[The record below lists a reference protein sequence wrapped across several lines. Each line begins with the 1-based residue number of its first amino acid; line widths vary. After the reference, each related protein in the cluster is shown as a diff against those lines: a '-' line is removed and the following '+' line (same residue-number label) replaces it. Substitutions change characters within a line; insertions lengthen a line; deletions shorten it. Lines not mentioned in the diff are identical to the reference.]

1 MSETLVCRLIEQGAQ
16 WVAMDSDG
24 GQLGQVRT
32 GELHALSV
40 AAMQKHVILLAPGA
54 DVLIT
59 STTVPIK
66 GAAKMLKA
74 IPFALEENL
83 IADVE
88 TQHFAIS
95 RKDKNGSVGVAVI
108 DKSRLE
114 QLLETLEQAGI
125 EPDEVIA
132 ESLGLPW
139 SDGRST
145 ILVRAD
151 DTIGLRT
158 GRWAATFLVG
168 LKPAEVIEFLPK
180 DLPSDR
186 ATVYCDETA
195 LASLGDHADHAA
207 IQLLEE
213 TDLPLLASQVISG
226 PSINFLQ
233 GSFAPKTQLIEKIK
247 PWRLAASLLLA
258 VLLTVFARDILRLQ
272 QIKSERQSLDRQMAS
287 ILTTTCPGQ
296 TRIVNPLNQL
306 LTCTGSRN
314 ATAAST
320 YFLET
325 LSVVSAAL
333 PRDLGIRILSIS
345 FADQSMELRL
355 NVPDVATLDNIQRT
369 VNELEDFSAE
379 IKNTS
384 QEENR
389 IEGRIQIHRNED
401 QA

>member
-1 MSETLVCRLIEQGAQ
+1 MSETLVCRLLEQGAQ

-32 GELHALSV
+32 GELNALSV
-40 AAMQKHVILLAPGA
+40 AAVQKHLIFLAPGA

-59 STTVPIK
+59 STTVPIR
-66 GAAKMLKA
+66 GAAKTLKA

-95 RKDKNGSVGVAVI
+95 RKDQNGSVGVAVI

-114 QLLETLEQAGI
+114 QLLATLEEAGI
-125 EPDEVIA
+125 VPDEVVA

-145 ILVRAD
+145 ILVRGD

-158 GRWAATFLVG
+158 GRWATTFLAG
-168 LKPAEVIEFLPK
+168 LKPAEVFEFLPN
-180 DLPSDR
+180 DLSSDQ
-186 ATVYCDETA
+186 ATVYCEKTA
-195 LASLGDHADHAA
+195 LALLGDRADHAA
-207 IQLLEE
+207 IQLLDE

-233 GSFAPKTQLIEKIK
+233 GSFAPKTQLIEKIR

-258 VLLTVFARDILRLQ
+258 VLLTVFARDVLRLQ
-272 QIKSERQSLDRQMAS
+272 QIKSVRHALDQQMAG

-306 LTCTGSRN
+306 LSCTGGN
-314 ATAAST
+314 AIAAST

-355 NVPDVATLDNIQRT
+355 NVPDVATLDNIQRE
-369 VNELEDFSAE
+369 VNESEDFSAE
-379 IKNTS
+379 LQHTS

-389 IEGRIQIHRNED
+389 VEGRIQIHRSED